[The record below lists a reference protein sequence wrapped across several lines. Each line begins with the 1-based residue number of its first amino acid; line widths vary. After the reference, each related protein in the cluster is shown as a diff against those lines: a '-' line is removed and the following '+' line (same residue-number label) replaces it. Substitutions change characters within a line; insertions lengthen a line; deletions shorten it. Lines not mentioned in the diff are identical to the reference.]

1 MPKSCQRRLLF
12 LNPSL
17 SIRTPKF
24 GTASGLWHAFR
35 GFILH
40 EALHCCNCSACR
52 KRVAGTFSRSS
63 GMSSRSPGYRRRRCP
78 GIRCCKR
85 VSRPTAYFW
94 QAGEEMEELRR
105 RKRKPLIETPAAAP
119 RGFRNLV
126 RLGAT
131 PQSTPLLHSFRPG
144 SFITTVSCGPR
155 WQLTDRAER
164 RAQTR
169 GCGPPLSEWLSV
181 GGGNS
186 ECIWTRVC
194 ELSLQKLPMYSINH
208 QTISLNRHPFQSTKA
223 SNLPIW
229 MSFDGHSRDIRRT
242 CGNGIVRPCSHSAGE

>member
-119 RGFRNLV
+119 RGFRNLSDLAQRHNL
-126 RLGAT
+126 RLCYIRFDLGHL
-131 PQSTPLLHSFRPG
+131 SRP
-144 SFITTVSCGPR
+144 FPAAR
-155 WQLTDRAER
+155 
-164 RAQTR
+164 
-169 GCGPPLSEWLSV
+169 
-181 GGGNS
+181 GGNS
-186 ECIWTRVC
+186 RIARRGARRPGDVALRLVNGCPSVAAIQSVSGHGYANFRSKNCQCIR
-194 ELSLQKLPMYSINH
+194 SI
-208 QTISLNRHPFQSTKA
+208 
-223 SNLPIW
+223 
-229 MSFDGHSRDIRRT
+229 IRR
-242 CGNGIVRPCSHSAGE
+242 SH